1 VKILGLNYGEKYAN
15 KSDLSK
21 LRYGK
26 LMIMADQDQDGSHI
40 KGLVINF
47 IHYKWPNL
55 LKHDYVEVFITP
67 ILKVSWLSMVWT
79 SESIV
84 VRRYRKVRKC
94 SHSTQCL
101 NLNNGK
107 RQHPIGKNGN
117 ANTTK
122 VYFLTRAD

>member
-1 VKILGLNYGEKYAN
+1 MLNVREATTKKMTENSEISQLVKILGLNYGEKYAS

-55 LKHDYVEVFITP
+55 LKHDYIEVFITP
-67 ILKVSWLSMVWT
+67 ILKVKYFFRILSLQMLVCVGI
-79 SESIV
+79 E
-84 VRRYRKVRKC
+84 RF
-94 SHSTQCL
+94 
-101 NLNNGK
+101 
-107 RQHPIGKNGN
+107 GN
-117 ANTTK
+117 DFILFNA
-122 VYFLTRAD
+122 

>member
-1 VKILGLNYGEKYAN
+1 MLNVREATTKKMTENSEISQLVKILGLNYGEKYAS

-55 LKHDYVEVFITP
+55 LKHDYIEVFITP
-67 ILKVSWLSMVWT
+67 ILKVKYFF
-79 SESIV
+79 EF
-84 VRRYRKVRKC
+84 YHCKC
-94 SHSTQCL
+94 WF
-101 NLNNGK
+101 
-107 RQHPIGKNGN
+107 
-117 ANTTK
+117 
-122 VYFLTRAD
+122 V